1 MNSIALKMLMG
12 DKLKYFGLIAGIAFA
27 TMLILQ
33 QSSILV
39 GFARQ
44 TGAFIRDTAQAD
56 LWIMDPQVRFSQ
68 DQVPVRGTTIQL
80 ARGVSGVDWALPLYQ
95 GFLRGKMPDGTR
107 FTMILVGL
115 DDATLMGAPPV
126 IADGTLADLRRDKA
140 VFIQAEKPEKKLM
153 MKRGGGRP
161 LSIGDR
167 FSANDQE
174 AVVTGTYRGR
184 ESFFWEPV
192 IYTTYSRALQYAPP
206 ERNSLAFIL
215 VKVKPG
221 HDLQAVKAALEERT
235 GLAVRTNEQ
244 FIQLTADYIL
254 NTTGILINFGLAVAL
269 GIMIGSLVAGQTF
282 YNFTLDNLR
291 HYGALKAMGVS
302 NGQLMRMVL
311 LQAGT
316 VAVLGYGI
324 GAGLGSGMGW
334 MVASQG
340 LAFSMPWYV
349 PTFAFSAIL
358 SVCALAAWLSL
369 RQVFKLEPAIV
380 FKA

>member
-115 DDATLMGAPPV
+115 DDATLMGAPPLIV
-126 IADGTLADLRRDKA
+126 DGTLADLRRDKA
-140 VFIQAEKPEKKLM
+140 VFIQADKPEKKLM

-161 LSIGDR
+161 MAIGDR

-221 HDLQAVKAALEERT
+221 HDVQTIKAALEART
-235 GLAVRTNEQ
+235 GLAVRTNDQ

-302 NGQLMRMVL
+302 DGQLMRMVL

-324 GAGLGSGMGW
+324 GAGLGSAMGW
-334 MVASQG
+334 MVAAQG